1 MIVKGSEEE
10 KSFINNLIKAFKS
23 INMNNLSDVE
33 LLKNAINSFAN
44 AIERIWEKNIKII
57 NITKYLK
64 SWWKVNYS
72 RDLEKYRLSRR
83 LEDWKQFKNT
93 VKSTKWSFFD

>member
-64 SWWKVNYS
+64 SWWNVNYS

>member
-1 MIVKGSEEE
+1 
-10 KSFINNLIKAFKS
+10 
-23 INMNNLSDVE
+23 MNNLSDVE

-64 SWWKVNYS
+64 SWWNVNYS